1 MRRLQNQSSAT
12 ERSNDSP
19 NRSPGSA
26 DRSRRSPGSNSSP
39 PGSNART
46 SYPSKSQRE
55 VAQSRRNEN
64 TTGQGQIPG
73 NDQRE
78 ETTIPLVNNSA
89 PRIVDISNM
98 GQVSQSV
105 HDPHVSDRRRPT
117 VNDSADLHL
126 SSEWGVSSPIG
137 GGSVARSAAGIRSSH
152 GFIMMSSDFIIDIFN
167 ANCASVLEIG
177 RQL

>member
-1 MRRLQNQSSAT
+1 MRKF
-12 ERSNDSP
+12 D
-19 NRSPGSA
+19 
-26 DRSRRSPGSNSSP
+26 
-39 PGSNART
+39 
-46 SYPSKSQRE
+46 
-55 VAQSRRNEN
+55 VAQIHIHRKA
-64 TTGQGQIPG
+64 GQEHLPR

-98 GQVSQSV
+98 GQVSQSI
-105 HDPHVSDRRRPT
+105 HDPHVSDRRRPN
-117 VNDSADLHL
+117 VNDSTDLHL

-137 GGSVARSAAGIRSSH
+137 GGSVARSTAGIQSSH